1 MMDGAVTADC
11 TTLLAHARAGD
22 AAARGALLES
32 HRPYL
37 TLLARVQI
45 GRHLQGKADP
55 ADIVQ
60 ETFLE
65 AHRDLAAFR
74 GSTAAEFAAW
84 LRQVLARNLANLLRR
99 YYGTRARD
107 PRLERSLAADLD
119 QSSLALGAVPAAAES
134 TPSRQAARREDAVRL
149 AAALAGLPPDY
160 RDVLV
165 YRYLDGLPFPQV
177 AARMGRS
184 LDSVEKLWV
193 RALARLRKAMG
204 DDA

>member
-1 MMDGAVTADC
+1 MKAPAMADAM
-11 TTLLAHARAGD
+11 TLLEQARAGD
-22 AAARGALLES
+22 AAARGTLLEA

-37 TLLARVQI
+37 TLLAQLQI
-45 GRHLQGKADP
+45 GRQLQGKADP

-74 GSTAAEFAAW
+74 GATAAEFAAW

-99 YYGTRARD
+99 YYGTQARD

-119 QSSLALGAVPAAAES
+119 QSSLALGTVPAAAES

-149 AAALAGLPPDY
+149 AAALASLPPNY

-165 YRYLDGLPFPQV
+165 YRYLDGLRFPQV
-177 AARMGRS
+177 AVRMGRS
-184 LDSVEKLWV
+184 LGSVKKLWV
-193 RALARLRKAMG
+193 RALARSRKAMG